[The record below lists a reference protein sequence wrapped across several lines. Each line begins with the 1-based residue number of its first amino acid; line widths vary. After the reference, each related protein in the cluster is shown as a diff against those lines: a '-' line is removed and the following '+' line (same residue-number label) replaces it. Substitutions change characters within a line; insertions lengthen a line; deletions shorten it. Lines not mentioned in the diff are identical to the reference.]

1 MMQEIKGV
9 SILNGMRGEKSVDFD
24 ALADI
29 IVNLS
34 RLAIEHPE
42 IKEIDLNP
50 VMVTN
55 TEVVVVDARVMI

>member
-1 MMQEIKGV
+1 MMREIKGV
-9 SILNGMRGEKSVDFD
+9 SILNGMRGEKPVDFN

-29 IVNLS
+29 IANLS
-34 RLAIEHPE
+34 RLATEHPE

-55 TEVVVVDARVMI
+55 TEAVVVDARVMI